1 MKRSSNIVILSI
13 LLALL
18 VHLWSSSSV
27 AYGHSEGDVSPRPGG
42 QALTGDGLAVALDG
56 HEKQST
62 GRPHKRPNVLLIGIE
77 TLRADHVGHLGY
89 SRNTTPALDAI
100 AKEGVAFSK
109 TMATAS
115 WTMPAVMSVLTSL
128 YPEVHGTNKYDKKLP
143 ESVPTLAEVLRENG
157 YKTVAFVSNPTLD
170 GRHGFC
176 RGFEL
181 YDDFSVWL
189 DFVGMGKYVVGH
201 NTAPNPDVHQTLTSE
216 PLTWSAL
223 NWLERHY
230 QEPFFMFVFYFDP
243 HYDYIPPP
251 PFDTMFDPNYD
262 GSIDG
267 RGIVEEPRK
276 SNRPPQRDLDHI
288 IALYDGEIHYTD
300 TYISKLLDAF
310 AKFGILD
317 QTLVVIFGDHGD
329 EFYEHGMTGHAH
341 TLYNELIH
349 IPLVLRWPSRI
360 PKGRRIDALAS
371 QVDIMPTILDYL
383 GIQHQQAIQGT
394 SLKDLIEGR
403 VCRVNEFVFAGTSIG
418 KCAIIGNRSKM
429 ILNHRAGGKEFY
441 DLSNDPREQNSIYQ
455 ALESSPLVVSFERQW
470 KEWSSGNKDIAAQ
483 FPRDSDSD
491 RVRLDERR
499 LKQLRALGY
508 VQ

>member
-1 MKRSSNIVILSI
+1 
-13 LLALL
+13 
-18 VHLWSSSSV
+18 
-27 AYGHSEGDVSPRPGG
+27 
-42 QALTGDGLAVALDG
+42 
-56 HEKQST
+56 
-62 GRPHKRPNVLLIGIE
+62 
-77 TLRADHVGHLGY
+77 
-89 SRNTTPALDAI
+89 
-100 AKEGVAFSK
+100 
-109 TMATAS
+109 
-115 WTMPAVMSVLTSL
+115 
-128 YPEVHGTNKYDKKLP
+128 
-143 ESVPTLAEVLRENG
+143 
-157 YKTVAFVSNPTLD
+157 
-170 GRHGFC
+170 
-176 RGFEL
+176 
-181 YDDFSVWL
+181 
-189 DFVGMGKYVVGH
+189 
-201 NTAPNPDVHQTLTSE
+201 
-216 PLTWSAL
+216 
-223 NWLERHY
+223 
-230 QEPFFMFVFYFDP
+230 MFVFYFDP

-267 RGIVEEPRK
+267 RGIVEEPLK

-329 EFYEHGMTGHAH
+329 EFYEHGRTGHAH

-360 PKGRRIDALAS
+360 PKGRRIDALVS

-394 SLKDLIEGR
+394 SLKDLIEGHI
-403 VCRVNEFVFAGTSIG
+403 CEVNEFVFAGASIG

-470 KEWSSGNKDIAAQ
+470 KEWSLGNRDIAAQ

-491 RVRLDERR
+491 RVRLDEHR